1 MQESLLYTTITYRR
15 TMSGGIRLRGLHNV
29 IQVDASR
36 RCNIVDLLVI
46 RLIYIRSMSNTVM
59 CVVSSR
65 YFMFLAAEQKCLQ
78 RRKFYPATKTNLKI
92 NLGAVQIAHLSNR
105 SRSNIVARAI

>member
-29 IQVDASR
+29 IQVDTSR
-36 RCNIVDLLVI
+36 RCNIVGFLVI

-59 CVVSSR
+59 CVFHHCISC
-65 YFMFLAAEQKCLQ
+65 FWQQ
-78 RRKFYPATKTNLKI
+78 
-92 NLGAVQIAHLSNR
+92 
-105 SRSNIVARAI
+105 SRSVSKGENSILLPKQISK